1 MLSPGQTRWL
11 SLEACVNR
19 ILEQYEALKHYFVMA
34 ANEDPTHSN
43 DRIVKSLHNK
53 FNLAY
58 MEFLSYQLQ
67 RFNAFNRLFQGESPL
82 LHILKNEVE
91 DLVRSIASD
100 FMKIH
105 YVKSTTPKAVDPTI
119 AECQQ
124 PLNKIY
130 VGITATATLQEIKE
144 TVSEDDV
151 DVQNFRTN
159 CRNFLVESIHQ
170 LQQRFDLD
178 SEIYYIIQCI
188 SPQKAAARV
197 PPSLVEVVKKLP
209 YLNEV
214 LDAKKLDAEWRQ
226 HVFDPNLSPHLEWG
240 KYWSL
245 VKDAKIP
252 SGQAKYPN
260 LTKFIEVLASFPF
273 PNAAVERV
281 FSLLKRV
288 KTDDRHRLKS

>member
-1 MLSPGQTRWL
+1 M
-11 SLEACVNR
+11 
-19 ILEQYEALKHYFVMA
+19 
-34 ANEDPTHSN
+34 
-43 DRIVKSLHNK
+43 
-53 FNLAY
+53 
-58 MEFLSYQLQ
+58 
-67 RFNAFNRLFQGESPL
+67 
-82 LHILKNEVE
+82 
-91 DLVRSIASD
+91 
-100 FMKIH
+100 
-105 YVKSTTPKAVDPTI
+105 TPKAIDPTI

-124 PLNKIY
+124 PLNEIY
-130 VGITATATLQEIKE
+130 VGIAATATLQEIKE

-151 DVQNFRTN
+151 DVQNFRIN
-159 CRNFLVESIHQ
+159 CRNFLIESIHK

-178 SEIYYIIQCI
+178 SEIYDIIQCI

-226 HVFDPNLSPHLEWG
+226 HVFDPNHSPHLEWG

-260 LTKFIEVLASFPF
+260 LTKFVEVLASFPF
-273 PNAAVERV
+273 SNAAVERV

-288 KTDDRHRLKS
+288 KTDDRQCLKSSSLVSLLQCKLTMKNGKFAANLKPGKRVLDLMSKMKSNATDGEAKDLKIKFLDELFD